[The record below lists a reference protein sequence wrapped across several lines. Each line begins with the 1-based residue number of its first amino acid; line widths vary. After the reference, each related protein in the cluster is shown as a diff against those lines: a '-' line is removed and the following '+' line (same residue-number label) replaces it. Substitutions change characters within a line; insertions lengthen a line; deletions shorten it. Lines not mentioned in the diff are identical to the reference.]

1 MLGGRFGTTFPALN
15 ARIKAKHGAFG
26 KFLTLH
32 AHRVLPRSAAPP
44 AAAPPDPAAFALGA
58 DPAKEPVANPVLAN
72 PVLSSPVVS
81 SGAGGKHRGGEPR
94 GGEGE
99 GVPLLRLLLQSYGA
113 DARGWPQTREAVQA
127 VSSSGVS
134 KALYALS
141 QRGTVVVKGAAAPR
155 PAPPRPRRLP
165 LSSSRRRRVT
175 QATGSSGT
183 RRVPPASS
191 G

>member
-44 AAAPPDPAAFALGA
+44 GAAPPDPAAFAPGA
-58 DPAKEPVANPVLAN
+58 DPAKEPVANPVLCS
-72 PVLSSPVVS
+72 PVVSSPVVS

-113 DARGWPQTREAVQA
+113 DARGWPQTREALQA

-141 QRGTVVVKGAAAPR
+141 QRGTVVVKGVQPPPPDPR
-155 PAPPRPRRLP
+155 HHVRD
-165 LSSSRRRRVT
+165 
-175 QATGSSGT
+175 
-183 RRVPPASS
+183 ASL
-191 G
+191 